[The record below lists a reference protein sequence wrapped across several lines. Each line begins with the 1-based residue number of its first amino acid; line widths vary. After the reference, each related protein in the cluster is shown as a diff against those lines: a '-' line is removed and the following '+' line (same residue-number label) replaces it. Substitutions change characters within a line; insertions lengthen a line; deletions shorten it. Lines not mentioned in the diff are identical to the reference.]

1 MMINILYRAII
12 ELYPLFFSVVK
23 LKDIASIAQILFFN
37 ALYLLVKATRISD
50 EATVIL
56 VTWSVTD
63 PLVTTVSLEIQEGRE
78 GQWQLVAGAS
88 GLSASTTEFK
98 VTDLKADK
106 SYKFRMD
113 MRRPGEQNPV
123 YVFSES
129 GKGATL

>member
-1 MMINILYRAII
+1 MINILYRAII

-56 VTWSVTD
+56 VTWSVID
-63 PLVTTVSLEIQEGRE
+63 PLVTTVSLEIQEGGE

-106 SYKFRMD
+106 SYRFRMD

>member
-23 LKDIASIAQILFFN
+23 LKDIASIAQIWFFN

-63 PLVTTVSLEIQEGRE
+63 PLVTTVSLEIQEGGE
-78 GQWQLVAGAS
+78 GQWQLVAEAS

>member
-1 MMINILYRAII
+1 MINILYRAII

-106 SYKFRMD
+106 SYRFRMD

>member
-1 MMINILYRAII
+1 MINILYRAII
-12 ELYPLFFSVVK
+12 ELYSLFFSVVK

-106 SYKFRMD
+106 SYRFRMD

>member
-1 MMINILYRAII
+1 MINILYRAII

>member
-63 PLVTTVSLEIQEGRE
+63 PLVTTVSLEIQEGGE

-106 SYKFRMD
+106 SYRFRMD